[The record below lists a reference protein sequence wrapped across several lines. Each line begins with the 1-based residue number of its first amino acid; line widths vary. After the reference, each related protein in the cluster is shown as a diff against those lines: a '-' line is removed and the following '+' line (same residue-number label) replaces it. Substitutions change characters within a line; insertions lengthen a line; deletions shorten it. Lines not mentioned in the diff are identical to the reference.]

1 MLVAPFKIMDCL
13 VSHVPIVG
21 GVLHTLDTIPIRIK
35 GTLNDVKV
43 LPLAPSA
50 VDYEDSNWKNTEISR
65 PQRNRF
71 RIPRVRQKAE

>member
-1 MLVAPFKIMDCL
+1 MLVAPFKILDRV

-43 LPLAPSA
+43 LPLPLQPLIMS
-50 VDYEDSNWKNTEISR
+50 
-65 PQRNRF
+65 
-71 RIPRVRQKAE
+71 